1 MYIMDVLQVNKC
13 IIPKTACRML
23 NTIHVLHNNQI
34 YFTKYCTAAVDILG
48 GLFIP
53 DNLLGFFLPTV
64 SY

>member
-1 MYIMDVLQVNKC
+1 
-13 IIPKTACRML
+13 ML

-53 DNLLGFFLPTV
+53 DNLLGCFFTNGFLLMNSV
-64 SY
+64 LCVIFCFLGSA